1 MRTSALGML
10 ASLRRT
16 AGERRIASMPIA
28 ADYPFLDVLWTM
40 ILFFAWVVWIMMMIA
55 ILTDVFRRRDVGGW
69 AKAGWCVFLIVLPF
83 LGALIYL
90 VSQHSG
96 IADRN
101 LERAELAQQ
110 QWDDRVRRTVA
121 GADGAAAEIERAEQ
135 LLAKGTISQME
146 FEELKAKAI
155 AGR

>member
-1 MRTSALGML
+1 
-10 ASLRRT
+10 
-16 AGERRIASMPIA
+16 MPIA

-40 ILFFAWVVWIMMMIA
+40 ILFFAWVAWLMMLFS
-55 ILTDVFRRRDVGGW
+55 ILADVFGRRDIGGW
-69 AKAGWCVFLIVLPF
+69 AKAGWCVLLILVPF
-83 LGALIYL
+83 LGVLIYL
-90 VSQHSG
+90 VAEHQG
-96 IADRN
+96 IADRRI
-101 LERAELAQQ
+101 ERAEAAQQ

-121 GADGAAAEIERAEQ
+121 GGDGAAGEIERAEQ